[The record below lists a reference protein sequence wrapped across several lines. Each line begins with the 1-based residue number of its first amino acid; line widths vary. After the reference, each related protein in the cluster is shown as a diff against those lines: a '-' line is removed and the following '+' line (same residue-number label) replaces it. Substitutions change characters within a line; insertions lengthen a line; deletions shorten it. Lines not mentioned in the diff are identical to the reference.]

1 MGGYTPS
8 APTSCV
14 GDEAKRAPHTC
25 VASLGRG
32 TLAEEDIMA
41 FSNLVQDRP
50 RILIVGGGYVG
61 FTVAKKIQKAIK
73 ETGGVVTIVEPNP
86 YMTYQPFLPEVAAGS
101 MEGRNATV
109 PLRQH
114 LRDTEIISGRVTSV
128 NHAART
134 AVVEPID
141 NGEPFELKYDE
152 IVLGAGAVTRAF
164 PIPGL
169 ADFAIGMKS
178 IEEAVSVRN
187 WVLERIEAASLMS
200 DSDERRRALTFVI
213 VGGGFAGVE
222 TISELEDM
230 AREAANRNGFVSPAD
245 LRFVMIEAA
254 PRIMP
259 EVPAE
264 RAEMVVAELRARGI
278 EILLNTS
285 LSDATDGNLQLINMA
300 DKSPAGE
307 IDTDTLIWTAGVAA
321 SPMLKNTDFPI
332 DERGRV
338 RVSADLRVTG
348 DEGVIEGA
356 WAAGDNA
363 AVPDLSG
370 GGVGGFCVP
379 NAQHASRQA
388 LVLAKNIL
396 ASRRGEAL
404 TDYYHETIGVVAG
417 LGLWKGV
424 ANFKG
429 KTLGGPL
436 AWIMHRGY
444 HGTAIPTTERTVRVM
459 ATWALNQVFG
469 RDTTPLRH
477 QRSPRLAF
485 QKATGTAPEAKKPK
499 L

>member
-1 MGGYTPS
+1 MS
-8 APTSCV
+8 FHKA
-14 GDEAKRAPHTC
+14 
-25 VASLGRG
+25 
-32 TLAEEDIMA
+32 
-41 FSNLVQDRP
+41 QDRP

-61 FTVAKKIQKAIK
+61 FNVAKKIQKAIK
-73 ETGGVVTIVEPNP
+73 KTGGVVTIVEPNP

-114 LRDTEIISGRVTSV
+114 LRDTELIPGHVVSV
-128 NHAART
+128 NHAERT
-134 AVVEPID
+134 ATVEPID
-141 NGEPFELKYDE
+141 NGEPFDLKYDE
-152 IVLGAGAVTRAF
+152 IILGAGAVTRAF

-169 ADFAIGMKS
+169 AEVAIGMKTV
-178 IEEAVSVRN
+178 EEAVSVRN
-187 WVLERIEAASLMS
+187 WVLERIEVASVL
-200 DSDERRRALTFVI
+200 DDPDARRRALTVVV

-230 AREAANRNGFVSPAD
+230 AREAVNRNDRLSVSD

-259 EVPAE
+259 EVPE
-264 RAEMVVAELRARGI
+264 DRAEKVVAELRARGI
-278 EILLNTS
+278 EVLLNTS
-285 LSDATDGNLQLINMA
+285 LSDATDGHLQLINMA

-307 IDTDTLIWTAGVAA
+307 MDTDTLIWTAGVAA

-338 RVSADLRVTG
+338 RVNADLRVAG
-348 DEGVIEGA
+348 DNGVVEGA

-396 ASRRGEAL
+396 ASRRGEPL

-429 KTLGGPL
+429 KTLAGPL

-444 HGTAIPTTERTVRVM
+444 HGSAIPTTERTVRVM
-459 ATWALNQVFG
+459 TTWALNQLFG
-469 RDTTPLRH
+469 RDTTTIRH

-485 QKATGTAPEAKKPK
+485 QEATGTAPAKTKAK

>member
-1 MGGYTPS
+1 MS
-8 APTSCV
+8 FHKA
-14 GDEAKRAPHTC
+14 
-25 VASLGRG
+25 
-32 TLAEEDIMA
+32 
-41 FSNLVQDRP
+41 QDRP

-73 ETGGVVTIVEPNP
+73 QTGGVVTIVEPNP

-114 LRDTEIISGRVTSV
+114 LRDTELIPGHVVSV
-128 NHAART
+128 NHAERT
-134 AVVEPID
+134 ATVEPID
-141 NGEPFELKYDE
+141 NGEPFDLKYDE
-152 IVLGAGAVTRAF
+152 IILGAGAVTRAF

-169 ADFAIGMKS
+169 AEVAIGMKTV
-178 IEEAVSVRN
+178 EEAVSVRN
-187 WVLERIEAASLMS
+187 WVLERIEVASVL
-200 DSDERRRALTFVI
+200 DDPDARRRALTVVV

-230 AREAANRNGFVSPAD
+230 AREAVNRNDRLSVSD

-259 EVPAE
+259 EVPE
-264 RAEMVVAELRARGI
+264 DRAEKVVAELRARGI
-278 EILLNTS
+278 EVLLNTS
-285 LSDATDGNLQLINMA
+285 LSDATDGHLQLINMT

-307 IDTDTLIWTAGVAA
+307 MDTDTLIWTAGVAA

-338 RVSADLRVTG
+338 RVNADLRVAG
-348 DEGVIEGA
+348 DNGVVEGA

-396 ASRRGEAL
+396 ASRRGEPL

-429 KTLGGPL
+429 KTLAGPL

-444 HGTAIPTTERTVRVM
+444 HGSAIPTTERTVRVM
-459 ATWALNQVFG
+459 TTWALNQLFG
-469 RDTTPLRH
+469 RDTTTIRH
-477 QRSPRLAF
+477 ERSPRLAF
-485 QKATGTAPEAKKPK
+485 QEATGTAPAKTKAK

>member
-1 MGGYTPS
+1 MS
-8 APTSCV
+8 FHKA
-14 GDEAKRAPHTC
+14 
-25 VASLGRG
+25 
-32 TLAEEDIMA
+32 
-41 FSNLVQDRP
+41 QDRP

-73 ETGGVVTIVEPNP
+73 QTGGVVTIVEPNP

-114 LRDTEIISGRVTSV
+114 LRDTELIPGHVVSV
-128 NHAART
+128 NHAERT
-134 AVVEPID
+134 ATVEPID
-141 NGEPFELKYDE
+141 NGEPFDLKYDE
-152 IVLGAGAVTRAF
+152 IILGAGAVTRAF

-169 ADFAIGMKS
+169 AEVAIGMKTV
-178 IEEAVSVRN
+178 EEAVSVRN
-187 WVLERIEAASLMS
+187 WVLERIEVASVL
-200 DSDERRRALTFVI
+200 DDPDARRRALTVVV
-213 VGGGFAGVE
+213 VGGGFAGVD

-230 AREAANRNGFVSPAD
+230 AREAVNRNDRLSVSD

-259 EVPAE
+259 EVPE
-264 RAEMVVAELRARGI
+264 DRAEKVVAELRARGI
-278 EILLNTS
+278 EVLLNTS
-285 LSDATDGNLQLINMA
+285 LSDATDGHLQLINMT

-307 IDTDTLIWTAGVAA
+307 MDTDTLIWTAGVAA

-338 RVSADLRVTG
+338 RVNADLRVAG
-348 DEGVIEGA
+348 DNGVVEGA

-396 ASRRGEAL
+396 ASRRGEPL

-429 KTLGGPL
+429 KTLAGPL

-444 HGTAIPTTERTVRVM
+444 HGSAIPTTERTVRVM
-459 ATWALNQVFG
+459 TTWALNQLFG
-469 RDTTPLRH
+469 RDTTTIRH

-485 QKATGTAPEAKKPK
+485 QEATGTAPAKTKAK

>member
-1 MGGYTPS
+1 MS
-8 APTSCV
+8 FHKA
-14 GDEAKRAPHTC
+14 
-25 VASLGRG
+25 
-32 TLAEEDIMA
+32 
-41 FSNLVQDRP
+41 QDRP

-73 ETGGVVTIVEPNP
+73 QTGGVVTIVEPNP

-109 PLRQH
+109 PLSQH
-114 LRDTEIISGRVTSV
+114 LRDTELIPGHVVSV
-128 NHAART
+128 NHAERT
-134 AVVEPID
+134 ATVEPID
-141 NGEPFELKYDE
+141 NGEPFDLKYDE
-152 IVLGAGAVTRAF
+152 IILGAGAVTRAF

-169 ADFAIGMKS
+169 AEVAIGMKTV
-178 IEEAVSVRN
+178 EEAVSVRN
-187 WVLERIEAASLMS
+187 LVLERIEVASVL
-200 DSDERRRALTFVI
+200 DDPDARRRALTVVV

-230 AREAANRNGFVSPAD
+230 AREAVNRNDRLSVSD

-259 EVPAE
+259 EVPE
-264 RAEMVVAELRARGI
+264 DRAEKVVAELRARGI
-278 EILLNTS
+278 EVLLNTS
-285 LSDATDGNLQLINMA
+285 LSDATDGHLQLINMT

-307 IDTDTLIWTAGVAA
+307 MDTDTLIWTAGVAA

-338 RVSADLRVTG
+338 RVNADLRVAG
-348 DEGVIEGA
+348 DNGVVEGA

-396 ASRRGEAL
+396 ASRRGEPL

-429 KTLGGPL
+429 KTFAGPL

-444 HGTAIPTTERTVRVM
+444 HGSAIPTTERTVRVM
-459 ATWALNQVFG
+459 TTWALNQLFG
-469 RDTTPLRH
+469 RDTTTIRH

-485 QKATGTAPEAKKPK
+485 QEATGTAPAKTKAK

>member
-1 MGGYTPS
+1 MS
-8 APTSCV
+8 FHKA
-14 GDEAKRAPHTC
+14 
-25 VASLGRG
+25 
-32 TLAEEDIMA
+32 
-41 FSNLVQDRP
+41 QDRP

-73 ETGGVVTIVEPNP
+73 QTGGVVTIVEPNP

-114 LRDTEIISGRVTSV
+114 LRDTELIPGHVVSV
-128 NHAART
+128 NHAERT
-134 AVVEPID
+134 ATVEPID

-152 IVLGAGAVTRAF
+152 IILGAGAVTRAF

-169 ADFAIGMKS
+169 AEVAIGMKTV
-178 IEEAVSVRN
+178 EEAVSVRN
-187 WVLERIEAASLMS
+187 WVLERIEVASVL
-200 DSDERRRALTFVI
+200 DDPDARRRALTVVV

-230 AREAANRNGFVSPAD
+230 AREAVNRNDRLSVSD

-259 EVPAE
+259 EVPE
-264 RAEMVVAELRARGI
+264 DRAEKVMAELRARGI
-278 EILLNTS
+278 EVLLNTS
-285 LSDATDGNLQLINMA
+285 LSDATDGHLQLINMT

-307 IDTDTLIWTAGVAA
+307 MDTDTLIWTAGVAA

-338 RVSADLRVTG
+338 RVNADLRVAG
-348 DEGVIEGA
+348 DNGVVEGA

-396 ASRRGEAL
+396 ASRRGEPL

-429 KTLGGPL
+429 KTFAGPL

-444 HGTAIPTTERTVRVM
+444 HGSAIPTTERTVRVM
-459 ATWALNQVFG
+459 TTWALNQLFG
-469 RDTTPLRH
+469 RDTTTIRH

-485 QKATGTAPEAKKPK
+485 QEATGTAPAKTKAK

>member
-1 MGGYTPS
+1 MS
-8 APTSCV
+8 FHKA
-14 GDEAKRAPHTC
+14 
-25 VASLGRG
+25 
-32 TLAEEDIMA
+32 
-41 FSNLVQDRP
+41 QDRP

-73 ETGGVVTIVEPNP
+73 QTGGVVTIVEPNP

-109 PLRQH
+109 PIRQH
-114 LRDTEIISGRVTSV
+114 LRDTELIPGHVVSV
-128 NHAART
+128 NHAERT
-134 AVVEPID
+134 ATVEPID

-152 IVLGAGAVTRAF
+152 IILGAGAVTRAF

-169 ADFAIGMKS
+169 AEVAIGMKTV
-178 IEEAVSVRN
+178 EEAVSVRN
-187 WVLERIEAASLMS
+187 WVLERIEVASVL
-200 DSDERRRALTFVI
+200 DDPDARRRALTVVV

-230 AREAANRNGFVSPAD
+230 AREAVNRNDRLSVSD

-259 EVPAE
+259 EVPE
-264 RAEMVVAELRARGI
+264 DRAEKVVAELRARGI
-278 EILLNTS
+278 EVLLNTS
-285 LSDATDGNLQLINMA
+285 LSDATDGHLQLINMT

-307 IDTDTLIWTAGVAA
+307 MDTDTLIWTAGVAA

-338 RVSADLRVTG
+338 RVNADLRVAG
-348 DEGVIEGA
+348 DNGVVEGA

-396 ASRRGEAL
+396 ASRRGEPL

-424 ANFKG
+424 ANFNG
-429 KTLGGPL
+429 KTLAGPL

-444 HGTAIPTTERTVRVM
+444 HGSAIPTTERTVRVM
-459 ATWALNQVFG
+459 TTWALNQLFG
-469 RDTTPLRH
+469 RDTTTIRH

-485 QKATGTAPEAKKPK
+485 QEATGTAPAKTKAK

>member
-1 MGGYTPS
+1 MS
-8 APTSCV
+8 FHKA
-14 GDEAKRAPHTC
+14 
-25 VASLGRG
+25 
-32 TLAEEDIMA
+32 
-41 FSNLVQDRP
+41 QDRP

-73 ETGGVVTIVEPNP
+73 QTGGVVTIVEPNP

-114 LRDTEIISGRVTSV
+114 LRDTELIPGHVVSV
-128 NHAART
+128 NHAERT
-134 AVVEPID
+134 ATVEPID

-152 IVLGAGAVTRAF
+152 IILGAGAVTRAF

-169 ADFAIGMKS
+169 AEVAIGMKTV
-178 IEEAVSVRN
+178 EEAVSVRN
-187 WVLERIEAASLMS
+187 WVLERIEVASVL
-200 DSDERRRALTFVI
+200 DDPDARRRALTVVV

-230 AREAANRNGFVSPAD
+230 AREAVNRNDRLSVSD

-259 EVPAE
+259 EVPE
-264 RAEMVVAELRARGI
+264 DRAEKVVAELRARGI
-278 EILLNTS
+278 EVLLNTS
-285 LSDATDGNLQLINMA
+285 LSDATDGHLQLINMT

-307 IDTDTLIWTAGVAA
+307 MDTDTLIWTAGVAA

-338 RVSADLRVTG
+338 RVNADLRVAG
-348 DEGVIEGA
+348 DNGVVEGA

-396 ASRRGEAL
+396 ASRRSEPL

-429 KTLGGPL
+429 KTFAGPL

-444 HGTAIPTTERTVRVM
+444 HGSAIPTTERTVRVM
-459 ATWALNQVFG
+459 TTWALNQLFG
-469 RDTTPLRH
+469 RDTTTIRH

-485 QKATGTAPEAKKPK
+485 QEATGTAPAKTKAK

>member
-1 MGGYTPS
+1 MS
-8 APTSCV
+8 FHKA
-14 GDEAKRAPHTC
+14 
-25 VASLGRG
+25 
-32 TLAEEDIMA
+32 
-41 FSNLVQDRP
+41 QDRP

-73 ETGGVVTIVEPNP
+73 QTGGVVTIVEPNP

-114 LRDTEIISGRVTSV
+114 LRDTELIPGHVVSV
-128 NHAART
+128 NHAERT
-134 AVVEPID
+134 ATVEPID
-141 NGEPFELKYDE
+141 NGEPFDLKYDE
-152 IVLGAGAVTRAF
+152 IILGAGAVTRAF

-169 ADFAIGMKS
+169 AEVAIGMKTV
-178 IEEAVSVRN
+178 EEAVSVRN
-187 WVLERIEAASLMS
+187 WVLERIEVASVL
-200 DSDERRRALTFVI
+200 DDPDARRRALTVVV

-230 AREAANRNGFVSPAD
+230 AREAVNRNDRLSVSD

-259 EVPAE
+259 EVPE
-264 RAEMVVAELRARGI
+264 DRAEKVVAELRARGI
-278 EILLNTS
+278 EVLLNTS
-285 LSDATDGNLQLINMA
+285 LSDATDGHLQLINMT

-307 IDTDTLIWTAGVAA
+307 MDTDTLIWTAGVAA
-321 SPMLKNTDFPI
+321 SPMLKDTDFPI

-338 RVSADLRVTG
+338 RVNADLRVAG
-348 DEGVIEGA
+348 DNGVVEGA

-396 ASRRGEAL
+396 ASRRGEPL

-429 KTLGGPL
+429 KTLAGPL

-444 HGTAIPTTERTVRVM
+444 HGSAIPTTERTVRVM
-459 ATWALNQVFG
+459 TTWALNQLFG
-469 RDTTPLRH
+469 RDTTTIRH

-485 QKATGTAPEAKKPK
+485 QEATGTAPAKTKAK

>member
-1 MGGYTPS
+1 MS
-8 APTSCV
+8 FHKA
-14 GDEAKRAPHTC
+14 
-25 VASLGRG
+25 
-32 TLAEEDIMA
+32 
-41 FSNLVQDRP
+41 QDRP

-73 ETGGVVTIVEPNP
+73 QTGGVVTIVEPNP

-114 LRDTEIISGRVTSV
+114 LRDTELIPGHVVSV
-128 NHAART
+128 NHAERT
-134 AVVEPID
+134 ATVEPID
-141 NGEPFELKYDE
+141 NGEPFDLKYDE
-152 IVLGAGAVTRAF
+152 IILGAGAVTRAF
-164 PIPGL
+164 PISGL
-169 ADFAIGMKS
+169 AEVAIGMKTV
-178 IEEAVSVRN
+178 EEAVSVRN
-187 WVLERIEAASLMS
+187 WVLERIEVASVL
-200 DSDERRRALTFVI
+200 DDPDARRRALTVVV

-230 AREAANRNGFVSPAD
+230 AREAVNRNDRLSVSD

-259 EVPAE
+259 EVPE
-264 RAEMVVAELRARGI
+264 DRAEKVVAELRARGI
-278 EILLNTS
+278 EVLLNTS
-285 LSDATDGNLQLINMA
+285 LSDATDGHLQLINMA

-307 IDTDTLIWTAGVAA
+307 MDTDTLIWTAGVAA

-338 RVSADLRVTG
+338 RVNADLRVAG
-348 DEGVIEGA
+348 DNGVVEGA

-396 ASRRGEAL
+396 ASRRGEPL

-429 KTLGGPL
+429 KTLAGPL

-444 HGTAIPTTERTVRVM
+444 HGSAIPTTERTVRVM
-459 ATWALNQVFG
+459 TTWALNQLFG
-469 RDTTPLRH
+469 RDTTTIRH

-485 QKATGTAPEAKKPK
+485 QEATGTAPAKTKAK

>member
-1 MGGYTPS
+1 MS
-8 APTSCV
+8 FHKA
-14 GDEAKRAPHTC
+14 
-25 VASLGRG
+25 
-32 TLAEEDIMA
+32 
-41 FSNLVQDRP
+41 QDRP

-73 ETGGVVTIVEPNP
+73 QTGGVVTIVEPNP

-114 LRDTEIISGRVTSV
+114 LRDTELIPGHVVSV
-128 NHAART
+128 NHAERT
-134 AVVEPID
+134 ATVEPID
-141 NGEPFELKYDE
+141 NGEPFDLKYDE
-152 IVLGAGAVTRAF
+152 IILGAGAVTRAF

-169 ADFAIGMKS
+169 AEVAIGMKTV
-178 IEEAVSVRN
+178 EEAVSVRN
-187 WVLERIEAASLMS
+187 WVLERIEVASVL
-200 DSDERRRALTFVI
+200 DDPDARRRALTVVV

-230 AREAANRNGFVSPAD
+230 AREAVNRNDRLSVSD

-259 EVPAE
+259 EVPE
-264 RAEMVVAELRARGI
+264 DRAEKVVAELRARGI
-278 EILLNTS
+278 EVLLNTS
-285 LSDATDGNLQLINMA
+285 LSDATDGHLQLINMT

-307 IDTDTLIWTAGVAA
+307 MDTDTLIWTAGVAA

-338 RVSADLRVTG
+338 RVNADLRVAG
-348 DEGVIEGA
+348 DNGVVEGA

-379 NAQHASRQA
+379 NAQYASRQA

-396 ASRRGEAL
+396 ASRRGEPL

-429 KTLGGPL
+429 KTFAGPL

-444 HGTAIPTTERTVRVM
+444 HGSAIPTTERTVRVM
-459 ATWALNQVFG
+459 TTWALNQLFG
-469 RDTTPLRH
+469 RDTTTIRH

-485 QKATGTAPEAKKPK
+485 QEATGTAPAKTKAK

>member
-1 MGGYTPS
+1 
-8 APTSCV
+8 
-14 GDEAKRAPHTC
+14 
-25 VASLGRG
+25 
-32 TLAEEDIMA
+32 MA
-41 FSNLVQDRP
+41 FTKLAQDRP

-61 FTVAKKIQKAIK
+61 FTVAKKIQKAVK
-73 ETGGVVTIVEPNP
+73 ATGGVVTIVEPNP

-114 LRDTEIISGRVTSV
+114 LRDTEIIPGLVVSV

-141 NGEPFELKYDE
+141 SGEPFELQYDE
-152 IVLGAGAVTRAF
+152 IILGAGSVTRAF

-169 ADFAIGMKS
+169 AEVAIGMKTV
-178 IEEAVSVRN
+178 EEAVSVRN
-187 WVLERIEAASLMS
+187 WVLERIEVASVLE
-200 DSDERRRALTFVI
+200 DADARRRALTFVI

-230 AREAANRNGFVSPAD
+230 AREAVNRNDRLTPSD

-259 EVPAE
+259 EVPE
-264 RAEMVVAELRARGI
+264 DRAEKVVAELRARGI

-285 LSDATDGNLQLINMA
+285 LSDATGGNLQLINMA

-338 RVSADLRVTG
+338 RVNADLRV
-348 DEGVIEGA
+348 
-356 WAAGDNA
+356 AGDA
-363 AVPDLSG
+363 GDLSG

-396 ASRRGEAL
+396 AARRGEPL

-429 KTLGGPL
+429 KTFAGPL

-444 HGTAIPTTERTVRVM
+444 HGSAIPTTERTVRVM
-459 ATWALNQVFG
+459 TTWALNQLFG
-469 RDTTPLRH
+469 RDTTTIRR
-477 QRSPRLAF
+477 QRTPRLAF
-485 QKATGTAPEAKKPK
+485 QEATGTAPAKTKEH

>member
-1 MGGYTPS
+1 MS
-8 APTSCV
+8 FHKA
-14 GDEAKRAPHTC
+14 
-25 VASLGRG
+25 
-32 TLAEEDIMA
+32 
-41 FSNLVQDRP
+41 QDRP

-73 ETGGVVTIVEPNP
+73 QTGGVVTIVEPNP

-114 LRDTEIISGRVTSV
+114 LRDTELIPGHVISV
-128 NHAART
+128 NHAERT
-134 AVVEPID
+134 ATVEPID

-152 IVLGAGAVTRAF
+152 IILGAGAVTRAF

-169 ADFAIGMKS
+169 AEVAIGMKTV
-178 IEEAVSVRN
+178 EEAVSVRN
-187 WVLERIEAASLMS
+187 WVLERIEVASVL
-200 DSDERRRALTFVI
+200 DDPDARRRALTVVV

-230 AREAANRNGFVSPAD
+230 AREAVNRNDRLSVSD

-259 EVPAE
+259 EVPE
-264 RAEMVVAELRARGI
+264 DRAEKVVAELRARGI
-278 EILLNTS
+278 EVLLNTS
-285 LSDATDGNLQLINMA
+285 LSDATDGHLQLINMT

-307 IDTDTLIWTAGVAA
+307 MDTDTLIWTAGVAA

-338 RVSADLRVTG
+338 RVNADLRVAG
-348 DEGVIEGA
+348 DNGVVEGA

-396 ASRRGEAL
+396 ASRRGEPL

-429 KTLGGPL
+429 KTLAGPL

-444 HGTAIPTTERTVRVM
+444 HGSAIPTTERTVRVM
-459 ATWALNQVFG
+459 TTWALNQLFG
-469 RDTTPLRH
+469 RDTTTIRH

-485 QKATGTAPEAKKPK
+485 QEATGTAPAKTKAK